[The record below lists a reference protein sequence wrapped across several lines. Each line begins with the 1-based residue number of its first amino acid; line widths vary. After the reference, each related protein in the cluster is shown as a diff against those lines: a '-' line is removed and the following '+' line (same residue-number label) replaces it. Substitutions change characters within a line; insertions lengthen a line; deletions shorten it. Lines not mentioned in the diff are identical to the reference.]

1 MAAYE
6 RLGNKFFKRGWI
18 PNNPKKK
25 AEGSYEGLT
34 ARFEVG
40 PGGAQV
46 SLEDLEKAIGGGGQ
60 IVKRH
65 FDGKR
70 SRARIDV
77 LVPICGDERGFTIKE
92 LKEIHKTMSK
102 DFAAAAEAAQAAAPA
117 DRSEVAELSKL
128 VADQQKQM
136 KAMMAQM
143 KAMAPEKE
151 KTPVE

>member
-1 MAAYE
+1 MAVYE

-25 AEGSYEGLT
+25 AEGSHEGVT

-46 SLEDLEKAIGGGGQ
+46 SLEDLEKSIGGGGQ

-70 SRARIDV
+70 ERARIDV

-92 LKEIHKTMSK
+92 LKEIHKTMSMAQ
-102 DFAAAAEAAQAAAPA
+102 AAEAEAAEAAAPA
-117 DRSEVAELSKL
+117 SQNEVAELSAM
-128 VADQQKQM
+128 VAQLQSQLKNKG
-136 KAMMAQM
+136 KA
-143 KAMAPEKE
+143 E
-151 KTPVE
+151 